1 MANNFGAARA
11 AAKKRKL
18 AHAAADLLAPR
29 APTDESAPVV
39 DEAPPAKKTRT
50 EHLSNLKWKSI
61 VLPSEFGF
69 DEDGGLLE
77 LDEVEGVDVCYGADG
92 ILTFGVRRPALTRS
106 CKLKLFVRVGSR

>member
-18 AHAAADLLAPR
+18 AHAAADLLAPPAPAR
-29 APTDESAPVV
+29 ATPV
-39 DEAPPAKKTRT
+39 DEAAKEQKDGERPAKKTRT
-50 EHLSNLKWKSI
+50 EQISNLKWKSI

-92 ILTFGVRRPALTRS
+92 ILTFGVRRCLAARPFS
-106 CKLKLFVRVGSR
+106 C